1 MGDHQQQDLIEQ
13 IRDQLTEDQRKK
25 LSQFKDISGMN
36 DFESYHILRA
46 NEWNVEIALD
56 LTLEGAYNRDVIQ
69 NMIQQSNSNNNEE
82 QPDTTTSS
90 LRRRNVPTPPS
101 SFSSTSFSSSS
112 TLLLDNDTNTSAI
125 NNNRSNNNSNND
137 NDNGLHMVLWNTA
150 TWIFKLPFILVMNTL
165 NTFYDFFISMIYPT
179 LNYDPNGTVELFIRE
194 FEEKYGQQHPTFFR
208 GTYSQVIEHG
218 KREIRFVLIY
228 IHSPSYRDIDKFC
241 TNVIITQKFIDLING
256 ENLIFWSCSVDYP
269 EGYKAYQSLKVNQYP
284 FMALIG
290 LKNHKMIV
298 MKKIEG
304 FHNVDTIVATLRTA
318 IQNNEFSL
326 MAARLDRQER
336 DMASLI
342 RAQQDAAFEES
353 LKADQEKERRKRE
366 EREQIE
372 RKEFLE
378 RQRQQAEEERKQRIS
393 DMKKSLL
400 ADISTEPDADQSDA
414 WRIMFKL
421 PNGTRLE
428 RRFLRTDPV
437 KYLYY
442 YVFCK
447 EMELINFKL
456 RTNFPTRDLPGHSP
470 SFDDNRLPNS
480 SDMNLPLEQCN
491 LDNNIV
497 LFVHDLDS

>member
-1 MGDHQQQDLIEQ
+1 M
-13 IRDQLTEDQRKK
+13 
-25 LSQFKDISGMN
+25 
-36 DFESYHILRA
+36 
-46 NEWNVEIALD
+46 
-56 LTLEGAYNRDVIQ
+56 
-69 NMIQQSNSNNNEE
+69 
-82 QPDTTTSS
+82 
-90 LRRRNVPTPPS
+90 
-101 SFSSTSFSSSS
+101 
-112 TLLLDNDTNTSAI
+112 
-125 NNNRSNNNSNND
+125 
-137 NDNGLHMVLWNTA
+137 
-150 TWIFKLPFILVMNTL
+150 
-165 NTFYDFFISMIYPT
+165 
-179 LNYDPNGTVELFIRE
+179 
-194 FEEKYGQQHPTFFR
+194 
-208 GTYSQVIEHG
+208 IEHG

-228 IHSPSYRDIDKFC
+228 IHSPSYREIDKFC
-241 TNVIITQKFIDLING
+241 STVIAAQKFIDLINA
-256 ENLIFWSCSVDYP
+256 ENLLFWSCSVDYP

-298 MKKIEG
+298 MKKMEG
-304 FHNVDTIVATLRTA
+304 FHNVDTVVATLRTA

-342 RAQQDAAFEES
+342 RAQQDEAFEES

-366 EREQIE
+366 EREKIE
-372 RKEFLE
+372 QKERLE
-378 RQRQQAEEERKQRIS
+378 RQKQQAEEERKQRIS
-393 DMKKSLL
+393 DMKKTLL
-400 ADISTEPDADQSDA
+400 ADISPEPDPDRSNA

-428 RRFLRTDPV
+428 RRFLCTDPV

-470 SFDDNRLPNS
+470 SVDDNSLSNS
-480 SDMNLPLEQCN
+480 SDMNLPLEKCN